1 MLPSGSPDLMIA
13 PRPRAIAHCRA
24 WLGRALLAL
33 WLLTPTV
40 QAAEL
45 LLSTAGD
52 TSNLQHFGNAL
63 AAARPADRVRV
74 VPLNEMPP
82 LDQMPGD
89 TRLILFGQAALTWR
103 LESPNGPPTLLL
115 QVNKTQAHQT
125 LGQRQPTNLSV
136 LWQDPAPRRQLRLL
150 RHLLPNATRVGVLHD
165 PHSEFLVQE
174 LQQAA
179 SVLGLEIVAQG
190 WPDTRDNKAVIRL
203 LGASDVLL
211 AVADD
216 DLYNPLTAKTL
227 LLTSYGQQH
236 ALIGPSAGFVRAG
249 SLASTYSDQNDWL
262 VTLDH
267 LLDQAPAQWPAG
279 TYSNTFKVLGNPQ
292 VARTLGIKLPS
303 DAELARHLS
312 QGDTP

>member
-1 MLPSGSPDLMIA
+1 M
-13 PRPRAIAHCRA
+13 AHCRA
-24 WLGRALLAL
+24 WLRRALLAL
-33 WLLTPTV
+33 CLLTPAV

-52 TSNLQHFGNAL
+52 TSNLQHFANAL

-89 TRLILFGQAALTWR
+89 TRLILFGQAALAWR
-103 LESPNGPPTLLL
+103 LESPNGPPTLVL
-115 QVNKTQAHQT
+115 QVNKTQAHGT
-125 LGQRQPTNLSV
+125 LSQRRPANLSV

-150 RHLLPNATRVGVLHD
+150 KHLLPNATRVGVLHD
-165 PHSEFLVQE
+165 RHSEFLIQE
-174 LQQAA
+174 LRQAA
-179 SVLGLEIVAQG
+179 STLGLEIVPQG

-216 DLYNPLTAKTL
+216 DLYNTLTAKTL

-292 VARTLGIKLPS
+292 VARTLGITLPS
-303 DAELARHLS
+303 DAELARHLL

>member
-1 MLPSGSPDLMIA
+1 MTRNCLRSIA
-13 PRPRAIAHCRA
+13 RCRPWIR
-24 WLGRALLAL
+24 RALVVFC
-33 WLLTPTV
+33 LLTPQL

-52 TSNLQHFGNAL
+52 TTTLEHFGNAL
-63 AAARPADRVRV
+63 AAARPSDRVRI

-82 LDQMPGD
+82 LDQIPGE
-89 TRLILFGQAALTWR
+89 TRLILLGQAALAWR
-103 LESPNGPPTLLL
+103 LESSNGPPTLVLH
-115 QVNKTQAHQT
+115 VNKTRARET
-125 LGQRQPTNLSV
+125 LGEHLPANLSV

-150 RHLLPNATRVGVLHD
+150 KHLLPRATRVGVLHD
-165 PHSEFLVQE
+165 PHSEFLVEE
-174 LQQAA
+174 LRQAA
-179 SVLGLEIVAQG
+179 SGLGLEIVAQG

-203 LGASDVLL
+203 LGISDVLL

-249 SLASTYSDQNDWL
+249 SLASTYADQDDWL
-262 VTLDH
+262 ATLDQ
-267 LLDQAPAQWPAG
+267 LLDQAPNKWPAG
-279 TYSNTFKVLGNPQ
+279 TYSKSFKVLGNPQ
-292 VARTLGIKLPS
+292 VARALGITLPS

>member
-1 MLPSGSPDLMIA
+1 MTRN
-13 PRPRAIAHCRA
+13 RPRSTARCRA
-24 WLGRALLAL
+24 WIRRALLL
-33 WLLTPTV
+33 LVLLTPQV

-52 TSNLQHFGNAL
+52 TTSLQHFGDAL
-63 AAARPADRVRV
+63 AAARPADQVRIV
-74 VPLNEMPP
+74 ALNEMPP
-82 LDQMPGD
+82 LEQMPSA
-89 TRLILFGQAALTWR
+89 TRLILFGKAALAWR
-103 LESPNGPPTLLL
+103 LVSPNGPPTLVL
-115 QVNKTQAHQT
+115 QVNKSQAREA
-125 LGQRQPTNLSV
+125 LGERQPANLSV

-150 RHLLPNATRVGVLHD
+150 RHLLPKATRVGVLHH
-165 PHSEFLVQE
+165 PHSEFLIQE
-174 LQQAA
+174 LRQTA
-179 SVLGLEIVAQG
+179 SGLGLEIVAQS
-190 WPDTRDNKAVIRL
+190 WPDYRDNQPLARL
-203 LGASDVLL
+203 LGISDVLL

-249 SLASTYSDQNDWL
+249 SLASTYGDQNDWL
-262 VTLDH
+262 ATLDQ

-279 TYSNTFKVLGNPQ
+279 TYSKTFKVLGNPQ
-292 VARTLGIKLPS
+292 VARALGITLPS

>member
-1 MLPSGSPDLMIA
+1 MTRNCLRSIA
-13 PRPRAIAHCRA
+13 RCRPWIR
-24 WLGRALLAL
+24 RALVVFC
-33 WLLTPTV
+33 LLTPQL

-52 TSNLQHFGNAL
+52 TTTLEHFGNAL
-63 AAARPADRVRV
+63 AAARPADRVRI

-82 LDQMPGD
+82 LDQIPGE
-89 TRLILFGQAALTWR
+89 TRLILLGQAALAWR
-103 LESPNGPPTLLL
+103 LESSNGPPTLVLH
-115 QVNKTQAHQT
+115 VNKTRARET
-125 LGQRQPTNLSV
+125 LGEHLPANLSV

-150 RHLLPNATRVGVLHD
+150 KHLLPRATRVGVLHD
-165 PHSEFLVQE
+165 PHSEFLVEE
-174 LQQAA
+174 LRQAA
-179 SVLGLEIVAQG
+179 SGLGLEIVAQG

-203 LGASDVLL
+203 LGISDVLL

-249 SLASTYSDQNDWL
+249 SLASTYADQDDWL
-262 VTLDH
+262 ATLDQ
-267 LLDQAPAQWPAG
+267 LLDQAPNKWPAG
-279 TYSNTFKVLGNPQ
+279 TYSKSFKVLGNPQ
-292 VARTLGIKLPS
+292 VARALGITLPS

>member
-1 MLPSGSPDLMIA
+1 MTRNCLRSIA
-13 PRPRAIAHCRA
+13 RCRPWIR
-24 WLGRALLAL
+24 RALVVFC
-33 WLLTPTV
+33 LLTPQL

-52 TSNLQHFGNAL
+52 TTTLEHFGNAL
-63 AAARPADRVRV
+63 AAARPADRVRI

-82 LDQMPGD
+82 LDQIPGE
-89 TRLILFGQAALTWR
+89 TRLILFGQAALAWR
-103 LESPNGPPTLLL
+103 LESSNGPPTLVLH
-115 QVNKTQAHQT
+115 VNKTRARET
-125 LGQRQPTNLSV
+125 LGEHLPANLSV

-150 RHLLPNATRVGVLHD
+150 KHLLPRATRVGVLHD
-165 PHSEFLVQE
+165 PHSEFLVEE
-174 LQQAA
+174 LRQAA
-179 SVLGLEIVAQG
+179 SGLGLEIVAQG

-203 LGASDVLL
+203 LGISDVLL

-249 SLASTYSDQNDWL
+249 SLASTYADQDDWL
-262 VTLDH
+262 ATLDQ
-267 LLDQAPAQWPAG
+267 LLDQAPDKWPAG
-279 TYSNTFKVLGNPQ
+279 TYSKSFKVLGNPQ
-292 VARTLGIKLPS
+292 VARALGITLPS

>member
-1 MLPSGSPDLMIA
+1 MTRNCLRSIA
-13 PRPRAIAHCRA
+13 RCRPWIR
-24 WLGRALLAL
+24 RALVVFC
-33 WLLTPTV
+33 LLTPQL

-52 TSNLQHFGNAL
+52 TTTLEHFGNAL
-63 AAARPADRVRV
+63 AAARPADRVRI
-74 VPLNEMPP
+74 VPLNEMPL
-82 LDQMPGD
+82 LDQIPGE
-89 TRLILFGQAALTWR
+89 TRLILFGQAALAWR
-103 LESPNGPPTLLL
+103 LESSNGPPTLVLH
-115 QVNKTQAHQT
+115 VNKTRARET
-125 LGQRQPTNLSV
+125 LGEHLPANLSV

-150 RHLLPNATRVGVLHD
+150 KHLLPRATRVGVLHD

-174 LQQAA
+174 LRQAA
-179 SVLGLEIVAQG
+179 SGLGLEIVAQG

-203 LGASDVLL
+203 LGISDVLL

-249 SLASTYSDQNDWL
+249 SLASTYADQDDWL
-262 VTLDH
+262 ATLDQ
-267 LLDQAPAQWPAG
+267 LLDQAPDKWPAG
-279 TYSNTFKVLGNPQ
+279 TYSKSFKVLGNPQ
-292 VARTLGIKLPS
+292 VARALGITLPS

>member
-1 MLPSGSPDLMIA
+1 MTRN
-13 PRPRAIAHCRA
+13 RPRSAARRRA
-24 WLGRALLAL
+24 WIRRTLLL
-33 WLLTPTV
+33 LCLLTPQV

-52 TSNLQHFGNAL
+52 TSALQRFGNAL
-63 AAARPADRVRV
+63 AAARPADRVRIV
-74 VPLNEMPP
+74 ALNEIPP
-82 LDQMPGD
+82 LDQIPAT
-89 TRLILFGQAALTWR
+89 TRLILFGHAALAWR
-103 LESPNGPPTLLL
+103 LDSPTGPPTLML
-115 QVNKTQAHQT
+115 QVSKTQAREA
-125 LGQRQPTNLSV
+125 LGERQPANFSM

-150 RHLLPNATRVGVLHD
+150 KHLLPNVTRVGVLHH
-165 PHSEFLVQE
+165 PHSEFLIDE
-174 LQQAA
+174 LRQTA
-179 SVLGLEIVAQG
+179 SGLGLEIVAQS
-190 WPDTRDNKAVIRL
+190 WPDTRDNQPLIRV
-203 LGASDVLL
+203 LGVSDVLL

-249 SLASTYSDQNDWL
+249 SLASTYGDQDDWL
-262 VTLDH
+262 ATLDQ

-292 VARTLGIKLPS
+292 VARALGITLPS
-303 DAELARHLS
+303 DAELARHLA

>member
-1 MLPSGSPDLMIA
+1 MTA
-13 PRPRAIAHCRA
+13 PRPRTIAHCRA
-24 WLGRALLAL
+24 WLRHALLAIC
-33 WLLTPTV
+33 LLTPTV

-45 LLSTAGD
+45 LLSAAGD

-89 TRLILFGQAALTWR
+89 TRLILFGQAALAWR
-103 LESPNGPPTLLL
+103 LESPNGPPTLVL
-115 QVNKTQAHQT
+115 QVNKTQAHET

-150 RHLLPNATRVGVLHD
+150 KHLLPNATRVGVLHD
-165 PHSEFLVQE
+165 PHSEFLIQE

-179 SVLGLEIVAQG
+179 SALGLEIVAQG

>member
-1 MLPSGSPDLMIA
+1 MTRNCLRS
-13 PRPRAIAHCRA
+13 IAHCRP
-24 WLGRALLAL
+24 WIRRALVVFC
-33 WLLTPTV
+33 LLTPQL

-52 TSNLQHFGNAL
+52 TTTLEHFGNAL
-63 AAARPADRVRV
+63 AAARPADRVRI

-82 LDQMPGD
+82 LDQIPGE
-89 TRLILFGQAALTWR
+89 TRLILFGQAALAWR
-103 LESPNGPPTLLL
+103 LESSNGPPTLVLH
-115 QVNKTQAHQT
+115 VNKTRARET
-125 LGQRQPTNLSV
+125 LGERLPANLSV

-150 RHLLPNATRVGVLHD
+150 KHLLPRATRVGVLHD
-165 PHSEFLVQE
+165 PHSEFLVEE
-174 LQQAA
+174 LRQAA
-179 SVLGLEIVAQG
+179 SGLGLEIVAQG
-190 WPDTRDNKAVIRL
+190 WPETRDNKAVIRL
-203 LGASDVLL
+203 LGISDVLL

-249 SLASTYSDQNDWL
+249 SLASTYADQDDWL
-262 VTLDH
+262 ATLDQ
-267 LLDQAPAQWPAG
+267 LLDQAPDKWPAG
-279 TYSNTFKVLGNPQ
+279 TYSKTFKVLGNPQ
-292 VARTLGIKLPS
+292 VARALGITLPS

>member
-1 MLPSGSPDLMIA
+1 MTRNCLRSIA
-13 PRPRAIAHCRA
+13 RCRPWIR
-24 WLGRALLAL
+24 RALVVFC
-33 WLLTPTV
+33 LLTPQL

-52 TSNLQHFGNAL
+52 TTTLEHFGNAL
-63 AAARPADRVRV
+63 AAARPADRVRI

-82 LDQMPGD
+82 LDQIPGE
-89 TRLILFGQAALTWR
+89 TRLILFGQAALAWR
-103 LESPNGPPTLLL
+103 LESSNGPPTLVLH
-115 QVNKTQAHQT
+115 VNKTRARET
-125 LGQRQPTNLSV
+125 LGERLPANLSV

-150 RHLLPNATRVGVLHD
+150 KHLLPRATRVGVLHD
-165 PHSEFLVQE
+165 PHSEFLVEE
-174 LQQAA
+174 LRQAA
-179 SVLGLEIVAQG
+179 SGLGLEIVAQG

-203 LGASDVLL
+203 LGISDVLL

-249 SLASTYSDQNDWL
+249 SLASTYADQDDWL
-262 VTLDH
+262 ATLDQ
-267 LLDQAPAQWPAG
+267 LLDQAPDKWPAG
-279 TYSNTFKVLGNPQ
+279 TYSKTFKVLGNPQ
-292 VARTLGIKLPS
+292 VARALGITLPS